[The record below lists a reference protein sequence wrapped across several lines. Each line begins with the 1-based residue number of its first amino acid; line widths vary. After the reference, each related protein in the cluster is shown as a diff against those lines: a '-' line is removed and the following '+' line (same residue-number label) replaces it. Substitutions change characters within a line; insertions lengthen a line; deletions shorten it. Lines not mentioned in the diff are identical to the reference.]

1 MLNKCQNNNIFSTE
15 HLSMNNNVTVLEL
28 SGILDGIRGNE
39 LRREVSTIMDKGT
52 NILLLDLKNVKFI
65 DSSGLGALVSAMQIV
80 RKTDGQLFICSIN
93 DQVKM
98 LFQLTKM
105 DRIFQTF
112 ADQEEFNRQVIT
124 MQNGVY

>member
-1 MLNKCQNNNIFSTE
+1 MK
-15 HLSMNNNVTVLEL
+15 LSVTVLEL

-39 LRREVSTIMDKGT
+39 LRREVSNLVANGT
-52 NILLLDLKNVKFI
+52 NILLLDMKEVNFI

-80 RKTDGQLFICSIN
+80 RTANGKLCVCSIS

-98 LFQLTKM
+98 LFELTKM

-112 ADQEEFNRQVIT
+112 ADQDEFKRKIWTTQ
-124 MQNGVY
+124 